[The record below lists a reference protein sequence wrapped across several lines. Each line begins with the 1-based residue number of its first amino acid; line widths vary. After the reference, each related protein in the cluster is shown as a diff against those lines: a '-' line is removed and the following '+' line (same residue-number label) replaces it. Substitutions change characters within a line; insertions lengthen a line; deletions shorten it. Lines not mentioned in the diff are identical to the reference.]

1 MKGELHMTKTLVAI
15 EVDLA
20 SSMAIR
26 YACDLGNL
34 IPMELYPVY
43 VKAPPPEVPAT
54 GTGWVR
60 HTWERQIVEM
70 GQEEIQE
77 MLASEQETCPLL
89 QAPRVIYGD
98 RDYELLKIAGHEP
111 FDLYVEGAPYPF
123 NTVNIHRRLNS
134 KFYQKLACPLI
145 WLRVLRKIHQAVVV
159 CPDLMNAR
167 AALRAVSKL
176 WAGCTVPLHLALPPM
191 EGYGGPG
198 DALRQEA
205 RNAMENLEAANCV
218 VQVKEVADWSAG
230 GPDPALLKDYGLVAV
245 ALERTAKKDDIRLQW
260 LAQVKNP
267 LMLVLY

>member
-1 MKGELHMTKTLVAI
+1 MTKTLVAI

-43 VKAPPPEVPAT
+43 VKAPPPEVPVT

-60 HTWERQIVEM
+60 HTWEREIVEM
-70 GQEEIQE
+70 GREEIHE
-77 MLASEQETCPLL
+77 MLASEQESCPRL
-89 QAPRVIYGD
+89 QEPWVIYGD
-98 RDYELLKIAGHEP
+98 RDYELLKIVGAES
-111 FDLYVEGAPYPF
+111 FDLYVEGAPFPF
-123 NTVNIHRRLNS
+123 NPLNIQRRLHS
-134 KFYQKLACPLI
+134 KFYQKLSCPLI
-145 WLRVLRKIHQAVVV
+145 WLRVLRKIHQAMVV
-159 CPDLMNAR
+159 CPDLTGAQM
-167 AALRAVSKL
+167 ALRAVTKL
-176 WAGCTVPLHLALPPM
+176 WPGCSVPVHIALPPA

-205 RNAMENLEAANCV
+205 KNAMEALEAAEGN
-218 VQVKEVADWSAG
+218 VQIKEVADWSAG
-230 GPDPALLKDYGLVAV
+230 GPDPAMLKDYGLVAV
-245 ALERTAKKDDIRLQW
+245 ALQRDIKKDHVRLQW

>member
-1 MKGELHMTKTLVAI
+1 MLKTLVAI

-60 HTWERQIVEM
+60 HTWEREIVAM
-70 GQEEIQE
+70 GKEEIHE
-77 MLASEQETCPLL
+77 MLASEQETCPRL
-89 QAPRVIYGD
+89 QEPRVIYGD
-98 RDYELLKIAGHEP
+98 REYELLKIEGQES

-123 NTVNIHRRLNS
+123 NPVSIQRRLHS
-134 KFYQKLACPLI
+134 KFYQKLACPFV
-145 WLRVLRKIHQAVVV
+145 WLRVLRKIHQVLVV
-159 CPDLMNAR
+159 CPDLASAR
-167 AALRAVSKL
+167 EVLPAMAKL
-176 WAGCTVPLHLALPPM
+176 WAGCAIPLHLALPPQ

-198 DALRQEA
+198 DALREEA
-205 RNAMENLEAANCV
+205 RKALADLEAAGCTV
-218 VQVKEVADWSAG
+218 AVQEVADWSSG
-230 GPDPALLKDYGLVAV
+230 GPPPALLRDYGMVAV
-245 ALERTAKKDDIRLQW
+245 AVERAVKKDHVRLNW

>member
-1 MKGELHMTKTLVAI
+1 MLKTLVAI

-34 IPMELYPVY
+34 IPMELFPVY

-60 HTWERQIVEM
+60 HTWEREIVAM
-70 GQEEIQE
+70 GKEEIHE
-77 MLASEQETCPLL
+77 MLASEQESCPLL
-89 QAPRVIYGD
+89 REPLVIYGD
-98 RDYELLKIAGHEP
+98 REYELLKIVDQEN

-123 NTVNIHRRLNS
+123 NPGSIHRRLHS
-134 KFYQKLACPLI
+134 KFYQKLASPLI
-145 WLRVLRKIHQAVVV
+145 WLRVLRKIHQALVV
-159 CPDLMNAR
+159 CPDLAGAR
-167 AALRAVSKL
+167 AVLPALQKL
-176 WAGCTVPLHLALPPM
+176 WAGCPIPLHLALPPR

-198 DALRQEA
+198 DALAEEA
-205 RNAMENLEAANCV
+205 RKVLGTMEAAGCTM
-218 VQVKEVADWSAG
+218 QLQEVADWSSG
-230 GPDPALLKDYGLVAV
+230 GPAPALLKDYSLVAV
-245 ALERTAKKDDIRLQW
+245 ALERTIKKDDLRLQW

>member
-1 MKGELHMTKTLVAI
+1 MLKTLVAL

-60 HTWERQIVEM
+60 HTWEREIVEM
-70 GQEEIQE
+70 GREEIE
-77 MLASEQETCPLL
+77 EVLSSEQETCPLL
-89 QAPRVIYGD
+89 QEPRVIYGD
-98 RDYELLKIAGHEP
+98 RDYELLKIIGHEP

-123 NTVNIHRRLNS
+123 NPTNIQRRLHS

-145 WLRVLRKIHQAVVV
+145 WLRVLRKIHQVLVV
-159 CPDLMNAR
+159 CPDLASAR
-167 AALRAVSKL
+167 AVLPAMSKL
-176 WAGCTVPLHLALPPM
+176 WGGCSIPVHLALPPQA
-191 EGYGGPG
+191 GYGGPG
-198 DALRQEA
+198 DTLRDEA
-205 RNAMENLEAANCV
+205 RKALATLDAAGCAV
-218 VQVKEVADWSAG
+218 EVKEVADWSSG
-230 GPDPALLKDYGLVAV
+230 GPDPAMLKDYGMVAI
-245 ALERTAKKDDIRLQW
+245 ALERAVKKDHIRLQW

>member
-1 MKGELHMTKTLVAI
+1 MLKILVAI

-60 HTWERQIVEM
+60 HTWEREIVEM
-70 GQEEIQE
+70 GTEEIQE
-77 MLASEQETCPLL
+77 MLASEQESCPML
-89 QAPRVIYGD
+89 QPPRVIYGD
-98 RDYELLKIAGHEP
+98 RDYELAKFEGQEK

-123 NTVNIHRRLNS
+123 NTATIQRRLLS

-145 WLRVLRKIHQAVVV
+145 WLRVLRKIHQVLVV
-159 CPDLMNAR
+159 CPDLAGAR
-167 AALRAVSKL
+167 AVLPAFGKL
-176 WAGCTVPLHLALPPM
+176 WGGCSIPVHLALPPQKAQ
-191 EGYGGPG
+191 GDPG
-198 DALRQEA
+198 EALWEEA
-205 RNAMENLEAANCV
+205 RKALAAMEAAGCTVEA
-218 VQVKEVADWSAG
+218 KEAADWSSG
-230 GPDPALLKDYGLVAV
+230 GPDPATLKDYGLVAV
-245 ALERTAKKDDIRLQW
+245 ALERTVKKDNVRLNW

-267 LMLVLY
+267 LMLVLH

>member
-1 MKGELHMTKTLVAI
+1 MTKTLVAI

-60 HTWERQIVEM
+60 HTWEREIVEL
-70 GQEEIQE
+70 GQEEIHE
-77 MLASEQETCPLL
+77 MLASEQETCPRL
-89 QAPRVIYGD
+89 QEPRVIYGD
-98 RDYELLKIAGHEP
+98 RDYELLKIVGHEP

-123 NTVNIHRRLNS
+123 NPVNIHRRLNS

-145 WLRVLRKIHQAVVV
+145 WLRILRKIHQALVV
-159 CPDLMNAR
+159 CPDLVGAR
-167 AALRAVSKL
+167 AALATVSKL
-176 WAGCTVPLHLALPPM
+176 WTGCPTPVHLALPPQ
-191 EGYGGPG
+191 EGLRGSS
-198 DALRQEA
+198 DALRDEA
-205 RNAMENLEAANCV
+205 RKALATLEAAGCA
-218 VQVKEVADWSAG
+218 VQSKEVADWSAG
-230 GPDPALLKDYGLVAV
+230 GPDPAMLKDYGLIVV
-245 ALERTAKKDDIRLQW
+245 PLERSVKKDHIRLQW
-260 LAQVKNP
+260 LTQIKNP

>member
-1 MKGELHMTKTLVAI
+1 MTKTLVAI

-34 IPMELYPVY
+34 MPMELYPVY
-43 VKAPPPEVPAT
+43 VKAPPPEVPVT

-60 HTWERQIVEM
+60 HTWEREIVEM
-70 GQEEIQE
+70 GREEIHE

-89 QAPRVIYGD
+89 QEPRVIYGD
-98 RDYELLKIAGHEP
+98 RDYELLKIVGSET

-123 NTVNIHRRLNS
+123 NPLNIQRRLHS

-145 WLRVLRKIHQAVVV
+145 WLRVLRKIHQAMVV
-159 CPDLMNAR
+159 CPDLIGAQLG
-167 AALRAVSKL
+167 LRAVTKL
-176 WAGCTVPLHLALPPM
+176 WSGSTVPVHIALPPA
-191 EGYGGPG
+191 EGFGGPS
-198 DALRQEA
+198 DALREEA
-205 RNAMENLEAANCV
+205 KKAMESLEAAECP
-218 VQVKEVADWSAG
+218 VQFKEVADWSAG
-230 GPDPALLKDYGLVAV
+230 GPDPAMLKDYGVVVV
-245 ALERTAKKDDIRLQW
+245 ALERDIKKDHIRLQW

>member
-1 MKGELHMTKTLVAI
+1 MLKTLVAI

-60 HTWERQIVEM
+60 HTWEREIVEM
-70 GQEEIQE
+70 GKEEIE
-77 MLASEQETCPLL
+77 AMLSSEQETCPLL
-89 QAPRVIYGD
+89 REPRVIYGD
-98 RDYELLKIAGHEP
+98 REYELLKIVGQES

-123 NTVNIHRRLNS
+123 NPASIQRRLHS
-134 KFYQKLACPLI
+134 KFYQKLACPLV
-145 WLRVLRKIHQAVVV
+145 WLRVLRKIHQALVL
-159 CPDLMNAR
+159 CPDPAGAR
-167 AALRAVSKL
+167 AVLPAISKL
-176 WAGCTVPLHLALPPM
+176 WAGCATPVHLALPPQ

-198 DALRQEA
+198 EALREEA
-205 RNAMENLEAANCV
+205 RKSLAALEAAGCN
-218 VQVKEVADWSAG
+218 VQVKEVADWSSG
-230 GPDPALLKDYGLVAV
+230 GPDPAMLKDYGLVAV
-245 ALERTAKKDDIRLQW
+245 PLERAVKKDHVRLNW

>member
-1 MKGELHMTKTLVAI
+1 MLKTLVAI

-60 HTWERQIVEM
+60 HTWEREVVGM
-70 GQEEIQE
+70 GTEEIQE
-77 MLASEQETCPLL
+77 MLASEQDSCPMLKP
-89 QAPRVIYGD
+89 PRVIYGD
-98 RDYELLKIAGHEP
+98 RDYELAKIEGQEK

-123 NTVNIHRRLNS
+123 NTATIQRRLLA
-134 KFYQKLACPLI
+134 KYYQKLACPLI
-145 WLRVLRKIHQAVVV
+145 WLRVLRKIHQVLVV
-159 CPDLMNAR
+159 CPDLTGT
-167 AALRAVSKL
+167 RAVLPAISNL
-176 WAGCTVPLHLALPPM
+176 WGGCSIPVHLALPSQKEPGDPGATLWDEARQALTAMEAAGCTV
-191 EGYGGPG
+191 ET
-198 DALRQEA
+198 
-205 RNAMENLEAANCV
+205 
-218 VQVKEVADWSAG
+218 KEVADWSSG
-230 GPDPALLKDYGLVAV
+230 GPDPAMLKDYGLVAV
-245 ALERTAKKDDIRLQW
+245 ALERAVKKDSVRLNW